1 MLRNAQIRVLILS
14 LSRTAANSL
23 WRWIISDSPMR
34 ICMDA
39 NAGTRSANRRGAEGY
54 QERYGQMK
62 PGPKTFPVREAYVL
76 RFGIP
81 RTRKHILWLSA
92 ARLEQLGRW
101 KSDECRRLILG
112 TSK

>member
-1 MLRNAQIRVLILS
+1 MICEFPAKQLKK
-14 LSRTAANSL
+14 
-23 WRWIISDSPMR
+23 MR
-34 ICMDA
+34 RD
-39 NAGTRSANRRGAEGY
+39 
-54 QERYGQMK
+54 
-62 PGPKTFPVREAYVL
+62 PVREAYVL

-92 ARLEQLGRW
+92 ARLEQLGRC